1 MNHSKNYLS
10 KVLLL
15 SLLCVLPSC
24 GSSLKEF
31 VSTSYSGNAFQ
42 AGPPDE
48 FLTITKKPL
57 KMPPDY
63 LLRPPSEN
71 QVVFIDEAMTTA
83 KDAVLGEQNVNEV
96 SEGEA
101 FILQMAKAE
110 DANPEI
116 KKELYSE
123 EGAFEDETLAEYLAR
138 LKSENNEVL
147 DPEIESERLGQIS
160 PISNNEPIRN
170 NEPISSMDDRV
181 NVEGLSMNQFML
193 SNLKASSSKSNDN
206 VNYDIRIEDVLGIDR
221 VKEESIATDE
231 LQEGSDTEEDK
242 NSDSTERPNVFKGL
256 WGELSS
262 GFGLF

>member
-1 MNHSKNYLS
+1 MNLSKNYLS

-71 QVVFIDEAMTTA
+71 QVVFIDEPMTSA
-83 KDAVLGEQNVNEV
+83 KDAVLGTQNVNKV

-147 DPEIESERLGQIS
+147 DPELESERLSQIS
-160 PISNNEPIRN
+160 PKTN
-170 NEPISSMDDRV
+170 NEPISSVADSV

-193 SNLKASSSKSNDN
+193 SNLNASSSKSNDN

-242 NSDSTERPNVFKGL
+242 NSDSSERPNVFKGL

>member
-1 MNHSKNYLS
+1 MNLSKNYLS
-10 KVLLL
+10 KALLL

-71 QVVFIDEAMTTA
+71 QVVFIDEPMTSA
-83 KDAVLGEQNVNEV
+83 KDAVLGTQNVNEV

-147 DPEIESERLGQIS
+147 DPELESERLSQIS
-160 PISNNEPIRN
+160 PKTN
-170 NEPISSMDDRV
+170 NEPISSVADSV

-193 SNLKASSSKSNDN
+193 SNLNESSSKSNDN

-242 NSDSTERPNVFKGL
+242 NSDSSERPNVFKGL

>member
-1 MNHSKNYLS
+1 MNLSKNYLS

-71 QVVFIDEAMTTA
+71 QVVFIGEPMTIA
-83 KDAVLGEQNVNEV
+83 KDAVLGTQNVNEV

-147 DPEIESERLGQIS
+147 DPELESERLSQIS
-160 PISNNEPIRN
+160 PKTN
-170 NEPISSMDDRV
+170 NEPISSVADSV

-193 SNLKASSSKSNDN
+193 SNLNASSSKSNDN

-242 NSDSTERPNVFKGL
+242 NSDSSERPNVFKGL

>member
-1 MNHSKNYLS
+1 MNLSKDYLS

-31 VSTSYSGNAFQ
+31 VSTSYSGNALQ

-71 QVVFIDEAMTTA
+71 QVMFIDEPMTSSR
-83 KDAVLGEQNVNEV
+83 DAVLGEQNVNEV

-147 DPEIESERLGQIS
+147 DPVLESERLSQIS
-160 PISNNEPIRN
+160 PITN
-170 NEPISSMDDRV
+170 NEPISSIDGSV

-193 SNLKASSSKSNDN
+193 SNLRASSSKSNDN

-231 LQEGSDTEEDK
+231 LQEGADTKEDN
-242 NSDSTERPNVFKGL
+242 NSDSSERPNVFKGL

>member
-1 MNHSKNYLS
+1 MNRSKNYLS

-71 QVVFIDEAMTTA
+71 QVVFIDEPMTSA
-83 KDAVLGEQNVNEV
+83 KDAVLGTQNVNEV

-147 DPEIESERLGQIS
+147 DPELESERLSQIS
-160 PISNNEPIRN
+160 PKTN
-170 NEPISSMDDRV
+170 NEPISSFADSV

-193 SNLKASSSKSNDN
+193 SNLNASSSKSNDN

-221 VKEESIATDE
+221 VKEETIATDE

-242 NSDSTERPNVFKGL
+242 NSDSSERPNVFKGL

>member
-1 MNHSKNYLS
+1 MNLSKNYLS
-10 KVLLL
+10 KALLL

-71 QVVFIDEAMTTA
+71 QVVFIDEPMTSA
-83 KDAVLGEQNVNEV
+83 KDAVLGTQNVNEV

-147 DPEIESERLGQIS
+147 DPELESERLSQIS
-160 PISNNEPIRN
+160 SKTN
-170 NEPISSMDDRV
+170 NEPISSVAGSV

-193 SNLKASSSKSNDN
+193 SNLNESSSKSKDN

-242 NSDSTERPNVFKGL
+242 NSDSSERPNVFKGL

>member
-1 MNHSKNYLS
+1 MNLSKNYLS
-10 KVLLL
+10 KALLL
-15 SLLCVLPSC
+15 SLLCLLPSC

-71 QVVFIDEAMTTA
+71 QVVFIDEPMTSA
-83 KDAVLGEQNVNEV
+83 KDAVLGTQNVNEV

-147 DPEIESERLGQIS
+147 DPELESERLSQIS
-160 PISNNEPIRN
+160 PKTN
-170 NEPISSMDDRV
+170 NEPISSVADSV

-193 SNLKASSSKSNDN
+193 SNLNESSSKSNDN

-242 NSDSTERPNVFKGL
+242 NSDSSERPNVFKGL